1 MCICIVCN
9 FLFVCRCVSTD
20 RSSIKNSSHVI
31 DVGPSIVVIYID
43 TALKL
48 TVIKN
53 DPARCIERGI
63 RLANRTHFEVM
74 TIYITNLL
82 V

>member
-1 MCICIVCN
+1 MSV
-9 FLFVCRCVSTD
+9 FLSTD
-20 RSSIKNSSHVI
+20 HQSKIHSSHVI
-31 DVGPSIVVIYID
+31 DIGSGYVVIYID

-53 DPARCIERGI
+53 DPPRCIECGI

-74 TIYITNLL
+74 AIFISDML
-82 V
+82 VQDSSAIG